1 MHAHA
6 LLVGL
11 RLAGLLQSASCIS
24 SSLVSPYPR
33 LKHQDTLDNQS
44 LPFLLLDLFS
54 QQPSSCSNAIHHDDI
69 QVTCVLRLQ
78 FVSSLRSGCW
88 EVDDGTEDS
97 PQETQ
102 ISTLNDLVNNLNQT
116 IS

>member
-6 LLVGL
+6 LLVGH
-11 RLAGLLQSASCIS
+11 RLAGFLQSASCIC

-33 LKHQDTLDNQS
+33 LKQQDTLDNQT

-54 QQPSSCSNAIHHDDI
+54 QQPSSRSNGIHHDDT
-69 QVTCVLRLQ
+69 QVSCVLCLQ
-78 FVSSLRSGCW
+78 FASSPRSGCW

-102 ISTLNDLVNNLNQT
+102 ISTLNVLVNNLNQT

>member
-1 MHAHA
+1 MNAHA

-11 RLAGLLQSASCIS
+11 SLAGLLQSALCTC

-33 LKHQDTLDNQS
+33 LKHQDTLNNQTLS
-44 LPFLLLDLFS
+44 FLLLDLFS
-54 QQPSSCSNAIHHDDI
+54 QQPSSLFNAINHDDI
-69 QVTCVLRLQ
+69 QVSCVLCLQ
-78 FVSSLRSGCW
+78 FASSRHSGCW

-102 ISTLNDLVNNLNQT
+102 ISTLNVLVNKLNQT